1 MSMME
6 TLMQAAA
13 DSVRSQAEDLRLKDA
28 SLKDLREGLSD
39 RTSRKTGSE
48 TKPSDRLRYE
58 LAQIPGAS
66 WPLLIAGEVERSR
79 NRSMEEDIEREARR
93 RERLEAQR
101 GCSIQITRSSIDD
114 KARTQDRRTLTLRTE
129 DEGRSGGRHI
139 SHLNSEYGETFTRG
153 QKRWNETQEW
163 TALAQKRGV
172 ATVAGDESGGARQ
185 EQQTIHTGVGTSTQV
200 RQDSGDSRKKGG

>member
-66 WPLLIAGEVERSR
+66 WPLLCGPDCFFSGRYPCRRPE
-79 NRSMEEDIEREARR
+79 NRR
-93 RERLEAQR
+93 R
-101 GCSIQITRSSIDD
+101 
-114 KARTQDRRTLTLRTE
+114 
-129 DEGRSGGRHI
+129 
-139 SHLNSEYGETFTRG
+139 
-153 QKRWNETQEW
+153 
-163 TALAQKRGV
+163 
-172 ATVAGDESGGARQ
+172 
-185 EQQTIHTGVGTSTQV
+185 
-200 RQDSGDSRKKGG
+200 SRKK